1 MAGVRTAGDARE
13 INPRRIAAGLAQ
25 IGSFAT
31 TYGCIIALGGTG
43 YKGFLLALAIEFFL
57 MMGKSLAFDKRTGND
72 AFGWIAIAADT
83 FLNAGGIW
91 PMVQTLDKAPSWIML
106 KEGIGLGGDV
116 GKIPALIVALAF
128 GYLLAVAPH
137 RLWRER

>member
-1 MAGVRTAGDARE
+1 MAPRTASDPMS
-13 INPRRIAAGLAQ
+13 INPRKIAAGLAQ
-25 IGSFAT
+25 AGSFAT

-43 YKGFLLALAIEFFL
+43 YKGFFLAVAIEFFL
-57 MMGKSLAFDKRTGND
+57 MMGKSMAFDRKSGND
-72 AFGWIAIAADT
+72 AFGWLAVAADT

-106 KEGIGLGGDV
+106 KEGMGLVGDIGKL
-116 GKIPALIVALAF
+116 PALIIALAL

-137 RLWRER
+137 RLWREK

>member
-1 MAGVRTAGDARE
+1 MSTRTVREPLT
-13 INPRRIAAGLAQ
+13 INPRKIAAAMAQ

-31 TYGCIIALGGTG
+31 TYGCIMALGGKG
-43 YKGFLLALAIEFFL
+43 YAGFFLAVAIEFFL
-57 MMGKSLAFDKRTGND
+57 MMGKSLVFDGKKTGAD
-72 AFGWIAIAADT
+72 AFGWVAIVADT

-91 PMVQTLDKAPSWIML
+91 PAVQTLDKAPSWIML
-106 KEGIGLGGDV
+106 KEGMGLAGDL
-116 GKIPALIVALAF
+116 GRLPALIVALAL